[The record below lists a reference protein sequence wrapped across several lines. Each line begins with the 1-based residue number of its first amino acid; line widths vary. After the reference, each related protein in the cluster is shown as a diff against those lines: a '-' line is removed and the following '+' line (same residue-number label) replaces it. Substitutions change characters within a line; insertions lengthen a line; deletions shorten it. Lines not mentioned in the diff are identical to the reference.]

1 MLIQAYG
8 RFWERD
14 LVDWGAHGWQLLGRQ
29 GIQRGTLTI
38 ANFRRA
44 RGVYML
50 YNDVGPY
57 YVGLSEGANG
67 IGGRLYDHLGDDH
80 AGLWT
85 RFSWFS
91 FDAASGDPD
100 RRGVRTVEQAGD
112 ITGSS
117 NLAIY
122 EMEAILQRA
131 IVPSGNL
138 RETQFAAGKVEWLQV
153 ATKALEVHTFDTLQ
167 QRLK

>member
-1 MLIQAYG
+1 M
-8 RFWERD
+8 
-14 LVDWGAHGWQLLGRQ
+14 
-29 GIQRGTLTI
+29 
-38 ANFRRA
+38 
-44 RGVYML
+44 
-50 YNDVGPY
+50 
-57 YVGLSEGANG
+57 GLSEGANG
-67 IGGRLYDHLGDDH
+67 IGGRLYDHLLGDDH

-100 RRGVRTVEQAGD
+100 RRGVRTVERAGD

-117 NLAIY
+117 NLAMLR
-122 EMEAILQRA
+122 EEAILQRA

-153 ATKALEVHTFDTLQ
+153 ATRALEVHTFDSLQ
-167 QRLK
+167 QRLV